1 MLTAKELLGRAQ
13 TLEPQLVEW
22 RRTLHRHPEV
32 GFDLTQTKA
41 LVKKALTEMGYEPKD
56 CGKAGVIALAGGKKP
71 GKTILLRGDMDAL
84 PIQEE
89 SGVDYASEV
98 PGKMHGCGHDMHTA
112 MMLGAAQLLKEHE
125 DEIEGTVKL
134 EFQPA
139 EEIGQGARP
148 LIAAGMLDGAQR
160 VFGLHTASDLP
171 AGTVGVKPGAN
182 NAGVDHFIIRIH
194 GKSAHVS
201 TPQLGVDAL
210 YIASELVV
218 ALQSI
223 VTRMTSPVEPVLIGV
238 GKLNAGTAYNAV
250 AETAVLEGTTRMFSP
265 ESRAHLRETINA
277 AAAHISALYGGAA
290 EVEWDDFATPLTN
303 DAGVCGEVE
312 RVADALGIP
321 TTANRALSLS
331 GDDFAEYL
339 LQTKGAYAYLGTAN
353 PKKPHTCI
361 SNHRGDFDIDEETL
375 PLGAALYAAYALSVL
390 DPQFAK

>member
-1 MLTAKELLGRAQ
+1 MAHSASSGCT
-13 TLEPQLVEW
+13 
-22 RRTLHRHPEV
+22 RRPTFP
-32 GFDLTQTKA
+32 
-41 LVKKALTEMGYEPKD
+41 
-56 CGKAGVIALAGGKKP
+56 
-71 GKTILLRGDMDAL
+71 RGA
-84 PIQEE
+84 
-89 SGVDYASEV
+89 
-98 PGKMHGCGHDMHTA
+98 
-112 MMLGAAQLLKEHE
+112 
-125 DEIEGTVKL
+125 
-134 EFQPA
+134 
-139 EEIGQGARP
+139 
-148 LIAAGMLDGAQR
+148 
-160 VFGLHTASDLP
+160 
-171 AGTVGVKPGAN
+171 VGVKPGAN

-277 AAAHISALYGGAA
+277 AAAHISALYGGTA

-312 RVADALGIP
+312 RAADALGIP

-339 LQTKGAYAYLGTAN
+339 LQTKGAYAYLGAAN